1 MNPSSLPELAGLA
14 GEPIAR
20 RSLDANQCA
29 LVVID
34 IQEKLLS
41 AIPAREDLL
50 RNSRI
55 LIRLATILEIPVLLT
70 TQYARGLGPVVPEI
84 AELLKTTKPI
94 DKMEFGCFGRE
105 EFRDALRDLPG
116 HKTTVLLCGME
127 SHICVTQTALG
138 ALENGYMVHIASD
151 AVAART
157 DWNWRLGLE
166 RMEQAGCVISS
177 TEMMMYELLRRSGT
191 AQFKEMLPY
200 IK

>member
-1 MNPSSLPELAGLA
+1 MSPSSLPELAGLA

-20 RSLDANQCA
+20 RTLDASQCV

-41 AIPAREDLL
+41 AIPTREELVRNARTLIHL
-50 RNSRI
+50 AKI
-55 LIRLATILEIPVLLT
+55 LDIPVLVT
-70 TQYARGLGPVVPEI
+70 TQYSKGLGATVPEI
-84 AELLKTTKPI
+84 AELLKAVKVI
-94 DKMEFGCFGRE
+94 DKMDFGCFGHE
-105 EFRDALRDLPG
+105 EFRNALRDLPG
-116 HKTTVLLCGME
+116 HRTTVLLCGTE
-127 SHICVTQTALG
+127 SHICVMQTALG
-138 ALENGYMVHIASD
+138 SLENGYMVHIASD
-151 AVAART
+151 AVGSRT